1 MTHETLIELVCGSH
15 VAILGSAFLVLIKF
29 SSFSSS
35 FMNWRND
42 VEETLKNAK
51 RTLAISL
58 GEKLKPI
65 LENAR
70 TITTSILD
78 SDGSYCE
85 TEVSPTEGESY
96 LNTLFDFINDNA
108 HEMARYRSL
117 LLAHRACS
125 FWASYLSCTII
136 ILMAVEVIT
145 LALIG
150 YFGILNGKN
159 ISDLLIMV
167 SFSTSG
173 TGIII
178 CFLGLIFLL
187 INHNKGIKNRGC
199 ND

>member
-1 MTHETLIELVCGSH
+1 MTHDTLIKLVLGSH
-15 VAILGSAFLVLIKF
+15 TAILGSAFLVLIKF
-29 SSFSSS
+29 GSFSSS
-35 FMNWRND
+35 FMDWRND

-51 RTLAISL
+51 RTLAINL

-65 LENAR
+65 LENVG

-85 TEVSPTEGESY
+85 TGVSPTEGESY

-117 LLAHRACS
+117 LLAYGGHS
-125 FWASYLSCTII
+125 FWARYLTCTIV
-136 ILMAVEVIT
+136 ILMVVEVVT

-150 YFGILNGKN
+150 YFGILNGDH
-159 ISDLLIMV
+159 ISDLLIML
-167 SFSTSG
+167 SFLIST
-173 TGIII
+173 TGIIT

>member
-1 MTHETLIELVCGSH
+1 MTDETLIKLVFAGH
-15 VAILGSAFLVLIKF
+15 AAILGSAFLVLIKF

-35 FMNWRND
+35 FMDWRKD

-51 RTLAISL
+51 RTLAINL

-65 LENAR
+65 LENVG

-78 SDGSYCE
+78 STGSYCE

-117 LLAHRACS
+117 LLAHGAYS
-125 FWASYLSCTII
+125 FWASYLSCTIV
-136 ILMAVEVIT
+136 ILMAVELVM

-150 YFGILNGKN
+150 YFGILNGKD
-159 ISDLLIMV
+159 ISDLLIEL
-167 SFSTSG
+167 SFVMSG
-173 TGIII
+173 ISIII

-187 INHNKGIKNRGC
+187 INHNKGVKNRGC

>member
-1 MTHETLIELVCGSH
+1 MTHETLIKLVCGSH
-15 VAILGSAFLVLIKF
+15 LAILGSAFVVLIKF

-42 VEETLKNAK
+42 VEETLRNAK
-51 RTLAISL
+51 RSLAIKL

-70 TITTSILD
+70 TITTNILD

-96 LNTLFDFINDNA
+96 HNILFEFINDNA
-108 HEMARYRSL
+108 HELARYRSL
-117 LLAHRACS
+117 LLAHRAYS
-125 FWASYLSCTII
+125 FWARYLSCTIL
-136 ILMAVEVIT
+136 ILMAVEVVM

-159 ISDLLIMV
+159 ISDILIKL
-167 SFSTSG
+167 SFWASG
-173 TGIII
+173 TGAII

-187 INHNKGIKNRGC
+187 INHSKGIKNRGC

>member
-1 MTHETLIELVCGSH
+1 M
-15 VAILGSAFLVLIKF
+15 AILASAFIVLVKF

-42 VEETLKNAK
+42 VEETLKKVK
-51 RTLAISL
+51 RTLAINLS
-58 GEKLKPI
+58 EKLKPI
-65 LENAR
+65 LKNAG
-70 TITTSILD
+70 TITTSILG

-117 LLAHRACS
+117 LLAHSNCS
-125 FWASYLSCTII
+125 FWASYLSYTIV
-136 ILMAVEVIT
+136 ILMGVEVVT

-150 YFGILNGKN
+150 YFGILNGNN
-159 ISDLLIMV
+159 ISDIQIKVSYLISAIGV
-167 SFSTSG
+167 
-173 TGIII
+173 II
-178 CFLGLIFLL
+178 CFLGLILL
-187 INHNKGIKNRGC
+187 FINHNKSIKKRGC